1 VKVVVRGMTGKE
13 VITGWLA
20 DVEAAALAL
29 VEAAAMMVWNCSN
42 VLPCR
47 TVV

>member
-29 VEAAAMMVWNCSN
+29 VEAAAMMVGTVAMS
-42 VLPCR
+42 CR
-47 TVV
+47 VEQ